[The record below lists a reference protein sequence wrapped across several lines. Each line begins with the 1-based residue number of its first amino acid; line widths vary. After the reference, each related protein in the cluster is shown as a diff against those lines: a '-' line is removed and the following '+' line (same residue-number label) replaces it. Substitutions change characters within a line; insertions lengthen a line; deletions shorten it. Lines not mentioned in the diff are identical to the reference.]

1 MKKRMKNIPKGV
13 SNKEIRDYML
23 SNNFVY
29 EATFDPVFKSIMG
42 NCPNYLADLISNIT
56 GIDKNLIKKTF
67 KEKNVEYKVSN
78 ALERKKTSDF
88 IFQCRGYIINLEC
101 NNEYWE
107 GLIERNEAYFS
118 KIKGEL
124 LNKGEQYSKNIKV
137 IQINFD
143 NYKEYEKA
151 LGKELISDFK
161 IRNGIGLIET
171 ESSIKY
177 HINLYKIKERYYKGE
192 DLTRLEKEL
201 LILTLDD
208 YKEII
213 KISEGDEILM
223 EVRDKLYELTND
235 IDNIGLYD
243 PEKRRKE
250 EEELKIEYHSK
261 LAREEGLEQGI
272 ERGIEQ
278 GIKQGIKQ
286 GTSNEKKSI
295 AKNLLKDGLPIDKI
309 SKYTGLS
316 EKQVSLL

>member
-1 MKKRMKNIPKGV
+1 MKYIRK
-13 SNKEIRDYML
+13 KEIPVKAKPEEIRKYL
-23 SNNFVY
+23 LENNFVI
-29 EATFDPVFKSIMG
+29 EATFDPVFKAIMG

-56 GIDKNLIKKTF
+56 GINKDLIKKTF

-151 LGKELISDFK
+151 LGKEVISDFK

-177 HINLYKIKERYYKGE
+177 HINLYKIKERYYKGK

-250 EEELKIEYHSK
+250 EEELKIEYHTK
-261 LAREEGLEQGI
+261 LAREEGIEQGI
-272 ERGIEQ
+272 EKGIE
-278 GIKQGIKQ
+278 QGIKQ
-286 GTSNEKKSI
+286 GTSNEKKFI

>member
-1 MKKRMKNIPKGV
+1 
-13 SNKEIRDYML
+13 
-23 SNNFVY
+23 
-29 EATFDPVFKSIMG
+29 
-42 NCPNYLADLISNIT
+42 
-56 GIDKNLIKKTF
+56 
-67 KEKNVEYKVSN
+67 
-78 ALERKKTSDF
+78 
-88 IFQCRGYIINLEC
+88 
-101 NNEYWE
+101 
-107 GLIERNEAYFS
+107 
-118 KIKGEL
+118 
-124 LNKGEQYSKNIKV
+124 
-137 IQINFD
+137 
-143 NYKEYEKA
+143 
-151 LGKELISDFK
+151 
-161 IRNGIGLIET
+161 
-171 ESSIKY
+171 
-177 HINLYKIKERYYKGE
+177 
-192 DLTRLEKEL
+192 
-201 LILTLDD
+201 
-208 YKEII
+208 
-213 KISEGDEILM
+213 M

>member
-1 MKKRMKNIPKGV
+1 MKYIRK
-13 SNKEIRDYML
+13 KEIPYKASPEEIRKYL
-23 SNNFVY
+23 LENNFVI

-161 IRNGIGLIET
+161 IRNSIGLIET

-177 HINLYKIKERYYKGE
+177 HINLYKIKERYYKGK

-250 EEELKIEYHSK
+250 EEELKIEYHTK
-261 LAREEGLEQGI
+261 LAREEGIEQGI
-272 ERGIEQ
+272 EKGIE
-278 GIKQGIKQ
+278 QGIKQ
-286 GTSNEKKSI
+286 GTSNEKKFI

>member
-1 MKKRMKNIPKGV
+1 MKYIRK
-13 SNKEIRDYML
+13 KEIPYKASPEEIRKYL
-23 SNNFVY
+23 LENNFVI

-177 HINLYKIKERYYKGE
+177 HINLYKIKEKYYKGE
-192 DLTRLEKEL
+192 NLTRLEKEL

-250 EEELKIEYHSK
+250 EEELKIEYHTK

-272 ERGIEQ
+272 EKGAEQ
-278 GIKQGIKQ
+278 R
-286 GTSNEKKSI
+286 ERSI
-295 AKNLLKDGLPIDKI
+295 AKNLLEIGI
-309 SKYTGLS
+309 SKKDIMKATGLS
-316 EKQVSLL
+316 EKQIAMLN